1 VIFFVIHFL
10 QVVKAGWNDFRA
22 MVTGYEIATMSQ
34 SSSEKPNPSVL
45 AKGTL

>member
-1 VIFFVIHFL
+1 
-10 QVVKAGWNDFRA
+10 